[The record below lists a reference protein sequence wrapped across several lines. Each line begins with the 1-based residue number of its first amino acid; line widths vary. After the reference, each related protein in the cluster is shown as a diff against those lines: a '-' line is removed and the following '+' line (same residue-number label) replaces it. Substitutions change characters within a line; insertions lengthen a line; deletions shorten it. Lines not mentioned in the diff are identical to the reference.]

1 MWSKRVERGISLKAS
16 LFMSSTIRIVLL
28 GVRTV
33 RSPKSN
39 RIMESTNSL
48 WCSSVHS
55 IASTLLLLC
64 VCGLLWPLQEKAATL
79 RSGALTTSLLQASS
93 LFAEEIP
100 EKYRAFVDKEDGYS
114 YYYPYDWRDF
124 DFRAHDSAFKDRYMQ
139 LHNVRVRFLPTNKT
153 DIHELGPMEEV
164 VSDLVRYKLASP
176 NQYATIFGM
185 QERNIDG
192 KNYYTVE
199 YGLQTPN
206 FATNSFATVAIGNGR
221 FYTLIVVAN
230 ERRWK
235 RYRNQLKVVAD
246 SFRMLDI

>member
-1 MWSKRVERGISLKAS
+1 MAISSSLSLSWVSTTIPDKFQLTLPNHNNELPRATTTAYFSSKNITCSAEPAS
-16 LFMSSTIRIVLL
+16 IDESHCKRRPLLL
-28 GVRTV
+28 GV
-33 RSPKSN
+33 
-39 RIMESTNSL
+39 
-48 WCSSVHS
+48 
-55 IASTLLLLC
+55 
-64 VCGLLWPLQEKAATL
+64 
-79 RSGALTTSLLQASS
+79 GALTTSLLQATS

-100 EKYRAFVDKEDGYS
+100 EKYRAFVDKVDGYS

-124 DFRAHDSAFKDRYMQ
+124 EFRAHDSAFKDRYMQ

>member
-1 MWSKRVERGISLKAS
+1 MAISSS
-16 LFMSSTIRIVLL
+16 LSLSWVSTTFLTR
-28 GVRTV
+28 
-33 RSPKSN
+33 
-39 RIMESTNSL
+39 
-48 WCSSVHS
+48 
-55 IASTLLLLC
+55 
-64 VCGLLWPLQEKAATL
+64 PLQEKAATL

-100 EKYRAFVDKEDGYS
+100 EKYRAFVDKVDGYS

-176 NQYATIFGM
+176 TSMQLYLACRRLYSLPLSSLNRRTLALYNSNIFITPALAIYGVL
-185 QERNIDG
+185 QRNIDG

-206 FATNSFATVAIGNGR
+206 FATNSFATVA
-221 FYTLIVVAN
+221 L
-230 ERRWK
+230 EMQMKRRWK

>member
-1 MWSKRVERGISLKAS
+1 MAIS
-16 LFMSSTIRIVLL
+16 
-28 GVRTV
+28 
-33 RSPKSN
+33 
-39 RIMESTNSL
+39 
-48 WCSSVHS
+48 
-55 IASTLLLLC
+55 
-64 VCGLLWPLQEKAATL
+64 
-79 RSGALTTSLLQASS
+79 SS
-93 LFAEEIP
+93 LSLSWVSTTIPDKFQLTLPNHNNELPRATTTAYFSSKNITCSPEPASIDEKIP

-124 DFRAHDSAFKDRYMQ
+124 EFRAHDSAFKDRYMQ